1 VEDYLEAVLEEGA
14 RSLDM
19 SEKHLSRTGRDR
31 RGRYPFLDDEDLMLL
46 VEGGDAEAFAALYDR
61 YCRLAY
67 SVAHKLTGER
77 QAAEDLTQD
86 AFLKV
91 WRSADGYRPQRGSV
105 RTWILSVVRNQGI
118 DQLRAKATRSRM
130 QEKVEASAPR
140 SEPSEAFAQAWH
152 EARLGR
158 VREALD
164 ALPHFQQQVLEL
176 AHFSD
181 LTHKEIA
188 ERLRLPQGTVKG
200 RLRLGLEKLR
210 KDTELREVAAG

>member
-1 VEDYLEAVLEEGA
+1 VVDYLEAVLEERA
-14 RSLDM
+14 RSLDA
-19 SEKHLSRTGRDR
+19 SEKHLSRTVRDH

-46 VEGGDAEAFAALYDR
+46 VEGGDADAFAALYDR
-61 YCRLAY
+61 HCRLAY
-67 SVAHKLTGER
+67 SVAHKLTGEK

-118 DQLRAKATRSRM
+118 DQLRAKATRRRM
-130 QEKVEASAPR
+130 QEKLEASAPR
-140 SEPSEAFAQAWH
+140 SEPSEAFTQAWH

-158 VREALD
+158 LRQALD
-164 ALPHFQQQVLEL
+164 ALPHIQQQVLEL

-181 LTHKEIA
+181 LTHLEIA
-188 ERLRLPQGTVKG
+188 ERLGLPPGTVKG
-200 RLRLGLEKLR
+200 RLRLGLVKLR
-210 KDTELREVAAG
+210 KDTELRDVAAG